1 LGASAIAAGF
11 QSLVSRAAVSLA
23 NNKGDLGKVL
33 KELGSSASIKSL
45 ATSMVTAGLVSAMPV
60 DLIPAA
66 SASPLWLSSNF
77 TQQLQVN
84 LVRGAMS
91 AGVTVGSTTEL
102 TVLSTFRDQA
112 GRVCREFEV
121 IETTPISSASAEAL
135 ACRLESGA
143 WYVEAV
149 ASRMTPISQTETF
162 TPASGGT
169 GDGLGE
175 VLKSIGAGPAL
186 TPADEVQ
193 LLKRGWEPL
202 SP

>member
-112 GRVCREFEV
+112 GREF
-121 IETTPISSASAEAL
+121 
-135 ACRLESGA
+135 
-143 WYVEAV
+143 
-149 ASRMTPISQTETF
+149 
-162 TPASGGT
+162 
-169 GDGLGE
+169 
-175 VLKSIGAGPAL
+175 
-186 TPADEVQ
+186 
-193 LLKRGWEPL
+193 
-202 SP
+202 